1 MKNEILKAM
10 KQNKITLSR
19 HFSERAEERNVTQTQ
34 IINLFKGFTVTKAK
48 TNKYKMINK
57 EITILIS
64 DDFCLI
70 TTYPTK

>member
-19 HFSERAEERNVTQTQ
+19 HFAERAEERNVTQTQ

-48 TNKYKMINK
+48 NNKYKMSNK

-70 TTYPTK
+70 TTYPKS